1 MLVVLFAT
9 GGMTGGNCI
18 PDIPTNPRPDGVG
31 GGGPSGGPAIL
42 PTDHVIG
49 NAAAK
54 VTIVEY
60 LDYQ

>member
-1 MLVVLFAT
+1 MLVVLFTA
-9 GGMTGGNCI
+9 GGMTGGNCFSVI
-18 PDIPTNPRPDGVG
+18 PKPDGGG
-31 GGGPSGGPAIL
+31 GGGPSGGPVIL

-49 NAAAK
+49 DATAN